1 MDNMNEGTDRELLS
15 SILDVQRRSLR
26 NARVTS
32 AVCIAIAAVM
42 VLLTLLILPRAA
54 VLTGKAETALE
65 GLQNVMEKT
74 EGLDDV
80 IAGVKDFAGKL
91 DGLVGESG
99 ALTGAAAK
107 LGSIDI
113 DAFNSGVREI
123 CKIDITTL
131 NKAISELA
139 AVIQPLARLANMFG

>member
-1 MDNMNEGTDRELLS
+1 MDNRTEGTETELLS

-26 NARVTS
+26 HARITS
-32 AVCIAIAAVM
+32 IICMAIAAIM
-42 VLLTLLILPRAA
+42 VLLALLILPRAA
-54 VLTGKAETALE
+54 ALTGKAETALE
-65 GLQNVMEKT
+65 GLQNAMDKVD
-74 EGLDDV
+74 GLDDV
-80 IAGVKDFAGKL
+80 IAGVRDFAGKL

-99 ALTGAAAK
+99 ALTGAAAR

-139 AVIQPLARLANMFG
+139 DVIQPLARFANMFG